1 VHITG
6 ISLNALDVRS
16 CANSKG
22 QGEEFAERAS
32 GAGLSARSLSV
43 ELIFYR
49 TRLSRQSGSVSD
61 RRERHND
68 VRDKIAN
75 ELGAYLF
82 YPLLFSSTSHRPELL
97 SHARRGGSWRVR
109 GRD

>member
-1 VHITG
+1 MRNSVHITG
-6 ISLNALDVRS
+6 ISLNVLDVRS

-32 GAGLSARSLSV
+32 GAGLS
-43 ELIFYR
+43 
-49 TRLSRQSGSVSD
+49 RQSGSVLG

-75 ELGAYLF
+75 ELSAYLF
-82 YPLLFSSTSHRPELL
+82 YPLLFSSESHHRELL
-97 SHARRGGSWRVR
+97 SHASLGGSWRVR

>member
-6 ISLNALDVRS
+6 ISLNVLDVRS

-43 ELIFYR
+43 ELILYR
-49 TRLSRQSGSVSD
+49 TRLSRQSGSVSG
-61 RRERHND
+61 RRVRHND
-68 VRDKIAN
+68 VRDKTAN

-82 YPLLFSSTSHRPELL
+82 YPLLFSSESHHRELL
-97 SHARRGGSWRVR
+97 SHASLGGSWRVR